1 MYGKILSVIPIA
13 DTPDFPPPEIACIE
27 VIITFLAPY
36 FSTSG
41 FSVIAK
47 PVVVQF
53 GNGATHPFQFLFF
66 F

>member
-13 DTPDFPPPEIACIE
+13 ETPDFPPPEIACIE

-41 FSVIAK
+41 FNVITK

-53 GNGATHPFQFLFF
+53 GSGATHPFQSLFF